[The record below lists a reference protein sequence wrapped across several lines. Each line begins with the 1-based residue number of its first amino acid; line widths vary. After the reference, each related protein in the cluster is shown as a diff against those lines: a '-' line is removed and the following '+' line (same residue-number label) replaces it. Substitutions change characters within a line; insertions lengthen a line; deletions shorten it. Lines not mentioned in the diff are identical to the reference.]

1 VLKGHRAV
9 TDMARAPGVVRDIYE
24 QSIQAIKNQAN
35 TLAGI
40 GLRATIEAI
49 CNEQSV
55 AGRTL

>member
-1 VLKGHRAV
+1 
-9 TDMARAPGVVRDIYE
+9 MARAPGVVRDIYE